1 MVIFHMGKDWG
12 VADGWR
18 VTYTATD
25 ICAIK
30 GSTVNISCTYTY
42 PSNVRVQ
49 ETFWFTKGTNTDPV
63 DLRTQSEYSGR
74 VQYQCK
80 YKTCILTIRDLRE
93 TDSAQYKFRFIT
105 NQPGGDFTGSPGV
118 TLTVTDGPRLLSVSV
133 SPSAEIVE
141 GSSVTLT
148 CSSDANPAA
157 NYTWYKKHGNPS
169 LQPASKQFNFSS
181 IQSSDSGEYYCTA
194 ENDLGRRT
202 SGSIFIHVTYGPKLL
217 SVSVSPSAE
226 IVEGSSVTLTC
237 SSDANP
243 AANYTWY
250 KENEESPKASGQTF
264 TITDI
269 RPEHSGKYYCES
281 QNTRGRHNTT
291 SQLTVVC
298 LFFKPGKFIY
308 QTVLTGKSS
317 LLGGFGS
324 AELGGVLTFDSVIV
338 AGVRIKEFKTGWS
351 QTVTLLLCPASL
363 CRPLVPQPFVILWML
378 LLPLGTLFTLY
389 SPGLCLPCTVLDSV
403 YPVQSW
409 TLFTLYSPGLCLPC
423 TVLRPILHTCL
434 N

>member
-1 MVIFHMGKDWG
+1 MMFADVLC
-12 VADGWR
+12 VTVVQAQDGWG

-30 GSTVNISCTYTY
+30 GSTVNIRCTYTY

-63 DLRTQSEYSGR
+63 DLKTQSEYSGR
-74 VQYQCK
+74 VQYQCED
-80 YKTCILTIRDLRE
+80 KTCTLTIRDLRE

-105 NQPGGDFTGSPGV
+105 NQPGGKYSGSPGV
-118 TLTVTDGPRLLSVSV
+118 TLTVTESTSLPLKQM

-157 NYTWYKKHGNPS
+157 NFTWYKKHGNPS
-169 LQPASKQFNFSS
+169 LQPATRVKLNKLQKQSAGQTNKNSKTT
-181 IQSSDSGEYYCTA
+181 GELQTLD
-194 ENDLGRRT
+194 N
-202 SGSIFIHVTYGPKLL
+202 VNNPPKLL

-250 KENEESPKASGQTF
+250 KENQESPKASGQTF

-269 RPEHSGKYYCES
+269 RPEHSGKYYCEA

-291 SQLTVVC
+291 SYLTVVAGC
-298 LFFKPGKFIY
+298 LYLQIHSCYFSCYFALYMEPTQLRVRKESSGAPVRRKTCWSDVRVTGHLK
-308 QTVLTGKSS
+308 TPLTD
-317 LLGGFGS
+317 
-324 AELGGVLTFDSVIV
+324 V
-338 AGVRIKEFKTGWS
+338 
-351 QTVTLLLCPASL
+351 
-363 CRPLVPQPFVILWML
+363 
-378 LLPLGTLFTLY
+378 
-389 SPGLCLPCTVLDSV
+389 
-403 YPVQSW
+403 
-409 TLFTLYSPGLCLPC
+409 
-423 TVLRPILHTCL
+423 
-434 N
+434 

>member
-1 MVIFHMGKDWG
+1 MMFADVLC
-12 VADGWR
+12 VTVVQAQDGWG

-30 GSTVNISCTYTY
+30 GSTVNIRCTYTY

-63 DLRTQSEYSGR
+63 DLKTQSEYSGR
-74 VQYQCK
+74 VQYQCED
-80 YKTCILTIRDLRE
+80 KTCTLTIRDLRE

-105 NQPGGDFTGSPGV
+105 NQPGGKYSGSPGV
-118 TLTVTDGPRLLSVSV
+118 TLTVTESTSLPLKQM

-157 NYTWYKKHGNPS
+157 NFTWYKKHGNPS

-181 IQSSDSGEYYCTA
+181 IQSSDSGEYYLTFFRWA
-194 ENDLGRRT
+194 NT
-202 SGSIFIHVTYGPKLL
+202 SLSKDFMTTDVRATDPPKLL

-250 KENEESPKASGQTF
+250 KENQESPKASGQTF

-269 RPEHSGKYYCES
+269 RPEHSGKYYCEA

-291 SQLTVVC
+291 SYLTVVAGC
-298 LFFKPGKFIY
+298 LYLQIHSCYFSCYFALYMEPTQLRQFIFSVIIF
-308 QTVLTGKSS
+308 TVL
-317 LLGGFGS
+317 
-324 AELGGVLTFDSVIV
+324 
-338 AGVRIKEFKTGWS
+338 
-351 QTVTLLLCPASL
+351 C
-363 CRPLVPQPFVILWML
+363 LW
-378 LLPLGTLFTLY
+378 T
-389 SPGLCLPCTVLDSV
+389 
-403 YPVQSW
+403 
-409 TLFTLYSPGLCLPC
+409 
-423 TVLRPILHTCL
+423 R
-434 N
+434 